1 MLSNHRGWLLRICTI
16 KSEVLNEKKFS
27 KVTLLLS
34 LLRRITLDLPVIPQS
49 IQRCSTGFEKFS
61 KVFLIV
67 ILHRALSS
75 ELTFENSF
83 QCRGSR
89 HGEVLKD
96 ILKRQHY
103 NYSKYE
109 LSSELIFENFL
120 FFLQCLESRRG
131 EVFEEIARDG
141 TVLVKI
147 LKSQPQGHFIWQ
159 LE

>member
-1 MLSNHRGWLLRICTI
+1 LRICTSQSTI

-34 LLRRITLDLPVIPQS
+34 LLRGITIDLPVIPQS
-49 IQRCSTGFEKFS
+49 IQRCSRGFEKFS
-61 KVFLIV
+61 KVFSIV
-67 ILHRALSS
+67 IPHRALSS
-75 ELTFENSF
+75 ELTFENVS

-103 NYSKYE
+103 NYSKYR
-109 LSSELIFENFL
+109 LSSELIFENFFIFL
-120 FFLQCLESRRG
+120 FYLQCLESRRG